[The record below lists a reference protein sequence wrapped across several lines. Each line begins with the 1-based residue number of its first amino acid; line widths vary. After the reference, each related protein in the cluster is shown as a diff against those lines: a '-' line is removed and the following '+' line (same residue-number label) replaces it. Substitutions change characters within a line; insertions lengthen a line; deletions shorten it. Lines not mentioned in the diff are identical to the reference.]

1 MLGEVPEIRV
11 SRDER
16 CVVIEAGLRDQSI
29 SESCPPLLS
38 EDSRPGGTGS
48 LPEAGLNLERGK
60 IENELCH
67 LALQS
72 RSTQDLGEDD
82 RRQHRQF
89 ELESLI
95 HRLYVAPSVA
105 IEERDQRAGIE
116 CDQCRSSRRPSR
128 SIVIGTLPRS
138 ASSLL

>member
-1 MLGEVPEIRV
+1 MGCKAGRLLLRESVDYSDRLLHERKPGMLGEVPEIRV

-82 RRQHRQF
+82 RR
-89 ELESLI
+89 
-95 HRLYVAPSVA
+95 
-105 IEERDQRAGIE
+105 
-116 CDQCRSSRRPSR
+116 
-128 SIVIGTLPRS
+128 
-138 ASSLL
+138 